1 MSKKK
6 QAQAMCPLYPDM
18 PCPRGDE
25 SAQSCQVRAE
35 GDFDPMLD
43 FRDYLLLNCALHR
56 ANPAA
61 QEKQNSLK

>member
-6 QAQAMCPLYPDM
+6 QDMCPLYPDM
-18 PCPRGDE
+18 PCPRGQE

-56 ANPAA
+56 ANAPAEK
-61 QEKQNSLK
+61 QEKGRE